1 MRLYWHSWRSIMAP
15 DVVSATYKGKYKI
28 EITFEDGKKG
38 IVDFSKYLDKGGVFS
53 RFRDINFFKSF
64 KVNSELGVLSW
75 GDEVDVAPETLYS
88 EATGTSLPN
97 WMKEDGAFGKQKAA
111 ADG

>member
-1 MRLYWHSWRSIMAP
+1 MVP

-38 IVDFSKYLDKGGVFS
+38 IVDFSKYLHKGGVFE

-88 EATGTSLPN
+88 EATGMVLPN
-97 WMKEDGAFGKQKAA
+97 WVKENEAFSKQKAA
-111 ADG
+111 ADH

>member
-1 MRLYWHSWRSIMAP
+1 MAP

-28 EITFEDGKKG
+28 EITFKDGKKG

-75 GDEVDVAPETLYS
+75 EDEVDVAPETLYS
-88 EATGTSLPN
+88 EATGMSLPN
-97 WMKEDGAFGKQKAA
+97 WTKEDETFGKQKTST
-111 ADG
+111 DHQ